1 MKLLMMIVDESK
13 KEELEVLLARAGV
26 QGYTELP
33 SAVGV
38 GTSGRRLGSGAF
50 PKTSAV
56 VFSLVGAEAA
66 TVLARQLKEY
76 CAECGE
82 KLRMVAWDVEELL

>member
-33 SAVGV
+33 SVVGV

-50 PKTSAV
+50 PKTSAI
-56 VFSLVGAEAA
+56 VFSIVSPEAA
-66 TVLARQLKEY
+66 AELVRHLREY